1 MTTLFTIS
9 GFFQLIFVGIAGSLG
24 ALSRYVIGRYVAE
37 RAGSQFPLGTLI
49 INVTGAF
56 IIGLLFSLAAH
67 KLISTALQ
75 TLLATGFLGG
85 YTTFSTMSWEGMQLA
100 RGGSMRV
107 SMLYLGGSL
116 LLGLIAATLGIMLGG
131 LL

>member
-1 MTTLFTIS
+1 MTTIFSIS
-9 GFFQLIFVGIAGSLG
+9 AFVQLIFVGIAGALG
-24 ALSRYVIGRYVAE
+24 ALARYVIGRYVAE

-49 INVTGAF
+49 INITGAF
-56 IIGLLFSLAAH
+56 IIGLLFALAAH

-85 YTTFSTMSWEGMQLA
+85 YTTFSTMSWEGVQLV

-107 SMLYLGGSL
+107 SILYLGGSL